1 MLKSVRVQFVS
12 SMLVG
17 AAIVIVLGAAFLFA
31 ARHGSPAWLAG
42 QEREIFVKLALLT
55 VALTL
60 LDILWHVEMPAQ
72 EEAKASTSLDER

>member
-1 MLKSVRVQFVS
+1 LLKSVRVQFVS
-12 SMLVG
+12 SALVG

-42 QEREIFVKLALLT
+42 QEREVFIKLALIT

-60 LDILWHVEMPAQ
+60 LDVLWRVEVPIR
-72 EEAKASTSLDER
+72 EEAVSPASQDEH

>member
-1 MLKSVRVQFVS
+1 LLNSVRVQFVS

-17 AAIVIVLGAAFLFA
+17 AAIVIVLGAAFLFV

-42 QEREIFVKLALLT
+42 YEREIFIKLALAT

-60 LDILWHVEMPAQ
+60 LDVLWRVETPAR
-72 EEAKASTSLDER
+72 EEAKTHTASDEG